1 MESTDATIVSPH
13 EPLSAD
19 PRRVIVFD
27 TTLRDGDQAGVL
39 FNEDQKV
46 VIAHSLEDI
55 GTDVIE
61 AGNAFSGAF
70 DQQSI
75 ARIAREVR
83 RPVICSLAICKREA
97 VEAAAKALEH
107 AEHPRIH
114 IYRASS
120 REHLDKVFHGMGEE
134 QYLDD
139 IAAHIALA
147 RQYVP
152 DVEYSAEDA
161 TNTPRE
167 FLARIGIRAAEA
179 GATTFNIPD
188 TYGQALPTE
197 MEELMAYLSQTIPAI
212 RERRMRQSTHNHDD
226 HGLATANTLYALK
239 GMGDALKQAELT
251 VNGLGERAGNSS
263 LAETVMTAR
272 YRPDQFPMIHFD
284 HIKTEMFVR
293 LSRIVSGLSRV
304 SVPRNTPFVGAGIN
318 ALGTGTH
325 VAAQDRI
332 GIRNGAYRDDVPR
345 DVGFEDFD
353 IEFGATSG
361 KGVADVYAR
370 QLGYHIPEQDL
381 VPFTAH
387 AKAFAETKRGTDCR
401 TVTPNEFRNLL
412 FQYFGVGV
420 PIENSEE
427 KQFLHAAKNGQWEV
441 RLTVKTRD
449 DEKTFTGH
457 SEEKQGVL
465 QAVTALLRQES
476 GLDFQLIDQW
486 EESDQTQGE
495 RSGSVTGVTIRV
507 GKTECQ
513 GTAQGTD
520 VTETTVR
527 ALFDAVNKAKL
538 ASLIP
543 DSNPPLPSTPQ
554 GE

>member
-1 MESTDATIVSPH
+1 MESASSPIT
-13 EPLSAD
+13 EPRQA
-19 PRRVIVFD
+19 IIFD

-39 FNEDQKV
+39 FDEDQKV
-46 VIAHSLEDI
+46 IIAHQLEEI
-55 GTDVIE
+55 GVDAIE
-61 AGNAFSGAF
+61 AGNAYSGPF
-70 DQQSI
+70 DLKSI
-75 ARIAREVR
+75 DRIAQEVR
-83 RPVICSLAICKREA
+83 TPIICSLAICKRES
-97 VEAAAKALEH
+97 VEASARALEH

-120 REHLDKVFHGMGEE
+120 HEHLKNVFHGMGEQ

-139 IAAHIALA
+139 IAEHIALA
-147 RQYVP
+147 RKYVE

-167 FLARIGIRAAEA
+167 FLARIGNQAAQA

-197 MEELMAYLSQTIPAI
+197 MEELMAYLYNNIPAI
-212 RERRMRQSTHNHDD
+212 AEHRMRESTHNHDD

-239 GMGDALKQAELT
+239 GMGDALKQAEVT
-251 VNGLGERAGNSS
+251 VNGLGERAGNASM
-263 LAETVMTAR
+263 AETVMTAR
-272 YRPDQFPMIHFD
+272 YRKDRFPMVNFD
-284 HIKTEMFVR
+284 HIRAEMLVR
-293 LSRIVSGLSRV
+293 LSRIVSALSRV
-304 SVPRNTPFVGAGIN
+304 TVPRNTPFVGTGIN

-325 VAAQDRI
+325 VGAQKGI
-332 GIRNGAYRDDVPR
+332 GFRNGAYRDNVPQ
-345 DVGFEDFD
+345 DVGFDDFD

-370 QLGYHIPEQDL
+370 QLGYHIPEADL
-381 VPFTAH
+381 MPFTAF

-401 TVTPNEFRNLL
+401 IVTPDEYRSLL

-420 PIENSEE
+420 PIESTGE
-427 KQFLHAAKNGQWEV
+427 KQFLRAAKNGQWEV
-441 RLTVKTRD
+441 HLTVTGRSG
-449 DEKTFTGH
+449 ERTLTGH

-465 QAVTALLRQES
+465 QAVTTILREQS

-486 EESDQTQGE
+486 EESDQMQGE
-495 RSGSVTGVTIRV
+495 RSGSVTGVTIRI
-507 GKTECQ
+507 GKMECQ
-513 GTAQGTD
+513 GTAHGTD

-538 ASLIP
+538 ASL
-543 DSNPPLPSTPQ
+543 LPEQQSATSVGAP
-554 GE
+554 ERVK

>member
-1 MESTDATIVSPH
+1 MESSTLPI
-13 EPLSAD
+13 D
-19 PRRVIVFD
+19 PARDIIFD

-39 FNEDQKV
+39 FDEDQKV
-46 VIAHSLEDI
+46 VIAHSLDDI
-55 GTDVIE
+55 GVDVIE

-70 DQQSI
+70 DQRSI

-83 RPVICSLAICKREA
+83 RPVICSLAICKRES
-97 VEAAAKALEH
+97 VEAASRALEL

-114 IYRASS
+114 LYRASS
-120 REHLDKVFHGMGEE
+120 RDHLEKVFHGMGEQ

-139 IAAHIALA
+139 VAAHIELA
-147 RQYVP
+147 RKYVE

-188 TYGQALPTE
+188 TYGKALPTE
-197 MEELMAYLSQTIPAI
+197 MEELMAFLAQSIPAI
-212 RERRMRQSTHNHDD
+212 REHRMRQSTHNHDD

-239 GMGDALKQAELT
+239 GMGNALKQAEVT
-251 VNGLGERAGNSS
+251 VNGLGERAGNAS

-272 YRPDQFPMIHFD
+272 YRKDQFPNVNFA
-284 HIKTEMFVR
+284 HIRTAMLVR

-332 GIRNGAYRDDVPR
+332 GIRNGAYRDDVPQ
-345 DVGFEDFD
+345 DVGFTDFD

-370 QLGYHIPEQDL
+370 TLGYRIPDKDL
-381 VPFTAH
+381 VSFTAF

-401 TVTPNEFRNLL
+401 TVTPDEFRGLL
-412 FQYFGVGV
+412 SQYFGVGV
-420 PIENSEE
+420 PIENTEG
-427 KQFLHAAKNGQWEV
+427 KQFLRAAKNGQWEV
-441 RLTVKTRD
+441 HLTVKGRNG
-449 DEKTFTGH
+449 EQALTGH

-465 QAVTALLRQES
+465 QAVTVLLRQQS
-476 GLDFQLIDQW
+476 GLDFQLVDQW
-486 EESDQTQGE
+486 EESDQMQGE
-495 RSGSVTGVTIRV
+495 RSSSVTGVTIRV
-507 GKTECQ
+507 GKLECQ

-527 ALFDAVNKAKL
+527 ALFDAVNKATL
-538 ASLIP
+538 ASR
-543 DSNPPLPSTPQ
+543 LPEQQTAASIEAPARVQ
-554 GE
+554 

>member
-1 MESTDATIVSPH
+1 M
-13 EPLSAD
+13 
-19 PRRVIVFD
+19 VFD

-39 FNEDQKV
+39 FDEKQKV
-46 VIAHSLEDI
+46 IIAHALEEI
-55 GTDVIE
+55 VTDVIE
-61 AGNAFSGAF
+61 AGNAFSGSF
-70 DQQSI
+70 DREAI
-75 ARIAREVR
+75 AHIAKEVR
-83 RPVICSLAICKREA
+83 GPAICSLAICKRDS

-107 AEHPRIH
+107 AAHPRIH

-120 REHLDKVFHGMGEE
+120 REHLEKVFHGMEE
-134 QYLDD
+134 DQYLDD
-139 IAAHIALA
+139 IAKHIELA
-147 RQYVP
+147 RRYVS

-167 FLARIGIRAAEA
+167 FLARIGKRAAEA

-197 MEELMAYLSQTIPAI
+197 MEELMAYLYHNIPAI
-212 RERRMRQSTHNHDD
+212 REHKMRQSTHNHDD

-251 VNGLGERAGNSS
+251 INGLGERAGNAS

-272 YRPDQFPMIHFD
+272 YRKDHFPTVNFD
-284 HIKTEMFVR
+284 HIRAEMLVR
-293 LSRIVSGLSRV
+293 LSRIVSALSGV
-304 SVPRNTPFVGAGIN
+304 PVPRNTPFVGTGIN

-332 GIRNGAYRDDVPR
+332 GIRSGAYRDDVPQ
-345 DVGFEDFD
+345 DVGFREFD

-370 QLGYHIPEQDL
+370 RLGYHIPKNEL
-381 VPFTAH
+381 IPFTAF

-401 TVTPNEFRNLL
+401 IVTPDEYCTLL

-420 PIENSEE
+420 PIAGTGG
-427 KQFLHAAKNGQWEV
+427 KQFLRASKNGQWEV
-441 RLTVKTRD
+441 ELTISNRD
-449 DEKTFTGH
+449 GEKTYTGR

-465 QAVTALLRQES
+465 QAVTAILREQS
-476 GLDFQLIDQW
+476 GLDFEFVEQW
-486 EESDQTQGE
+486 EESDKTQGE
-495 RSGSVTGVTIRV
+495 RSGSVTGVMIRI
-507 GKTECQ
+507 GKTESQ
-513 GTAQGTD
+513 GFAQGTD

-543 DSNPPLPSTPQ
+543 
-554 GE
+554 E